1 MEKDIKKSDSI
12 QSRATISDSTP
23 SKEERRE
30 KTGWNDLRIE
40 KSYVKISNDIG
51 KNCPRSGQKTEDF
64 MRIRITSDSTCDL
77 SQELLQK
84 YNIAISPLYIVKD
97 GTPYK
102 DALEITP
109 DDIYAHVAQTGHVC
123 TTSAINV
130 DEYVSF
136 FQREGEGY
144 DAIIH
149 FTISSEMSSSFQNAT
164 LAGEQVGNVYV
175 IDSRN
180 LSTGIGH
187 LVLDAAI
194 LAESGMDAAEI
205 VKVLEEKKEKLDV
218 SFVLDT
224 LKYLSLGGRCSSLV
238 ALGANLLNIKPSI
251 QVKNGKMGVGKKYRC
266 SFDRA
271 LIRYVQD
278 KLAEPETVDPSR
290 IFITDSG
297 VSEELKE
304 AVERAVLSCVPF
316 QEVHHTRA
324 GCTISN
330 HCGPNCLGI
339 LFYRK

>member
-1 MEKDIKKSDSI
+1 
-12 QSRATISDSTP
+12 
-23 SKEERRE
+23 
-30 KTGWNDLRIE
+30 
-40 KSYVKISNDIG
+40 
-51 KNCPRSGQKTEDF
+51 

-77 SQELLQK
+77 SQELLERHH
-84 YNIAISPLYIVKD
+84 IAISSLYIVKD
-97 GTPYK
+97 GTPYR

-109 DDIYAHVAQTGHVC
+109 DDIYAHVAQTGRIC

-136 FQREGEGY
+136 FTREGEGY

-149 FTISSEMSSSFQNAT
+149 FTISSEMSCSFQNAT
-164 LAGEQVGNVYV
+164 IAGEQVGNVYV

-187 LVLDAAI
+187 LVLDAAQM
-194 LAESGMDAAEI
+194 AEQGMDAKDI
-205 VKVLEEKKEKLDV
+205 VAVLEEKKEKLDV

-251 QVKNGKMGVGKKYRC
+251 GVKNGKMGVGKKYRC

-271 LIRYVQD
+271 LLRYVQD
-278 KLAEPETVDPSR
+278 KLSDPDTIDAGR

-297 VSEELKE
+297 VSEELKA
-304 AVERAVLSCVPF
+304 AVEKAVLSCVPF
-316 QEVHHTRA
+316 SEVYHTRA